1 MRGRVS
7 VFVAASH
14 IPSREVPVMG
24 ATKRSTMVAALL
36 ATLFAGPAYAQQTG
50 TITGRITAS
59 ETTRPVAQA
68 LVLARRDS
76 RTVAGGVT
84 NQLGVYRLTGVPAG
98 SYTIVVEALGHGS
111 QAIGMAQVTGG
122 GTATVDGELETRA
135 LVLDPVVVTTSRG
148 QQVKASESPA
158 HTEVIGEAAI
168 EARPTVT
175 AADYLQSNAAVDIIR
190 QGVQSTNVVV
200 RGFNNIFSGATHM
213 LTDNRIAGVPSLRV
227 NVLNFIPSNNDD
239 LERIEV
245 VYGPGSALY
254 GPNTANGVIHMI
266 TKSPLSSSGT
276 TVSVAGGEQSALQ
289 AMFRTSHLLSDNVG
303 FKLSGQYFQAEE
315 WSYTDPVE
323 AAEAEKFA
331 NDPTGFWRNDLIN
344 ATGIPAAEADLRISR
359 IGDRDPDMKR
369 WSGEARMDWRV
380 SDDALAI
387 FSVGRSDASQ
397 IELTGLGAGQ
407 AENWTYNF
415 VQARATWKRFFAQA
429 YLNASDAGDTYLIRN
444 GARIVD
450 KSKLWVGQLQN
461 QTSIGARQNFTY
473 GIDLIKTLPETEG
486 TINGIYE
493 DDDETTEV
501 GAYLQSQTAV
511 SPKIDLVLAGR
522 IDDHSALPDP
532 IFSPRAAI
540 VLKPAVGHNFR
551 FTYNRA
557 FSTPTSLNRYLD
569 LPTAVP
575 NPDLA
580 RLGYS
585 VRVQG
590 TGGEGFTF
598 RQANGGYLM
607 RTPQLL
613 GGPASLIPA
622 DVTPFWRS
630 AVETVALGAA
640 EMGQPIDPMLLG
652 YLRTLTPTAAQI
664 STNYLN
670 TTNLATGSLADL
682 DLPTIEAIREETST
696 TFEAGYQGLLAGGRL
711 ALAGDVWYSKRE
723 NLVTP
728 LTTQTPLLLL
738 NGQET
743 GAFLVARLIQDLG
756 MPAAQAQ
763 AVAGQLT
770 PFLAQVPLGVISS
783 PDINA
788 NGAQLL
794 ATYVNVDKSID
805 LWGVDLSARALLNDR
820 WSTTVS
826 ASFVNDDKFEY
837 VLGSDTTDVTLNAPK
852 FKAAGSL
859 AYDHAGPTGF
869 SAEAR
874 LRYNDQFPALSG
886 VYQGSRCLFEGAVPV
901 AVDIEDC
908 VDSSTIVDLL
918 LNYDLPFQP
927 GMSIDLS
934 VQNVFDESYRS
945 FPGVPNIG
953 RFAMLRLRYA
963 FGGN

>member
-1 MRGRVS
+1 
-7 VFVAASH
+7 
-14 IPSREVPVMG
+14 MG
-24 ATKRSTMVAALL
+24 ATKRSTMLAALS
-36 ATLFAGPAYAQQTG
+36 ATLFAGSAFAQQTG
-50 TITGRITAS
+50 TITGRVTAA

-68 LVLARRDS
+68 LVLAQRES
-76 RTVAGGVT
+76 RTIANGIT
-84 NQLGVYRLTGVPAG
+84 NQQGIYRLTGVPAG
-98 SYTIVVEALGHGS
+98 SYTIRVEALGHGS
-111 QAIGMAQVTGG
+111 QEIGTAQVTAG
-122 GTATVDGELETRA
+122 GTATVDGVLETRA
-135 LVLDPVVVTTSRG
+135 LELDPVVVTTSRG

-158 HTEVIGEAAI
+158 HTDVIGEAAI
-168 EARPTVT
+168 QARPTVT
-175 AADYLQSNAAVDIIR
+175 AADYLQNNAAVDIIR

-200 RGFNNIFSGATHM
+200 RGFNNIFSGATHL

-227 NVLNFIPSNNDD
+227 NVLNFVPSNNDD

-289 AMFRTSHLLSDNVG
+289 AMFRTSHLIGDNVG
-303 FKLSGQYFQAEE
+303 LKLSGQYFQAEE

-323 AAEAEKFA
+323 AAEAAKFA
-331 NDPTGFWRNDLIN
+331 SSPFWKQDLIN
-344 ATGIPAAEADLRISR
+344 ATGITAAEADARIAR
-359 IGDRDPDMKR
+359 IGVRDPDMNR

-380 SDDALAI
+380 SDEALAI

-415 VQARATWKRFFAQA
+415 LQARATWKRLFAQA
-429 YLNASDAGDTYLIRN
+429 YLNASDAGDTYLLRN
-444 GARIVD
+444 GAPIVD
-450 KSKLWVGQLQN
+450 KSKLWVGQIQN
-461 QTSIGARQNFTY
+461 QTSMGTRQNFTY

-493 DDDETTEV
+493 DDDETTEI
-501 GAYLQSQTAV
+501 GAYIQSQTALT
-511 SPKIDLVLAGR
+511 PKVDLVLAGR
-522 IDDHSALPDP
+522 VDDHSALPDP
-532 IFSPRAAI
+532 IFSPRAAL
-540 VLKPAVGHNFR
+540 VLKPAEGHNFR

-575 NPDLA
+575 NPSLA
-580 RLGYS
+580 QLGYS

-590 TGGEGFTF
+590 TGSDGFTF

-607 RTPQLL
+607 RSPFTPAPLNGPSALL
-613 GGPASLIPA
+613 PANA
-622 DVTPFWRS
+622 ATFWGA
-630 AVETVALGAA
+630 AVEVVAQQAA
-640 EMGQPIDPMLLG
+640 AMGQPIDPMLLG
-652 YLRTLTPTAAQI
+652 YLRTLTPTSAQI

-670 TTNLATGSLADL
+670 TTNLSTGSLADL

-743 GAFLVARLIQDLG
+743 GAFLVTRLVQDLG
-756 MPAAQAQ
+756 MPVAQAQ
-763 AVAGQLT
+763 AIAGQLA
-770 PFLAQVPLGVISS
+770 PGLAQVPLGVISS
-783 PDINA
+783 PDVNA

-805 LWGVDLSARALLNDR
+805 LWGVDLSVKALLNDR
-820 WSTTVS
+820 WSTSVS

-874 LRYNDQFPALSG
+874 IRFNDEFPALSG
-886 VYQGSRCLFEGAVPV
+886 VYQGSRCLFEDTVPV
-901 AVDIEDC
+901 AIDIEDC
-908 VDSSTIVDLL
+908 VESSALVDLL

-927 GMSIDLS
+927 GLSIDLS
-934 VQNVFDESYRS
+934 VQNVFDEAYRS
-945 FPGVPNIG
+945 FPGVPDIG
-953 RFAMLRLRYA
+953 RMVLLRLRYA
-963 FGGN
+963 FGN